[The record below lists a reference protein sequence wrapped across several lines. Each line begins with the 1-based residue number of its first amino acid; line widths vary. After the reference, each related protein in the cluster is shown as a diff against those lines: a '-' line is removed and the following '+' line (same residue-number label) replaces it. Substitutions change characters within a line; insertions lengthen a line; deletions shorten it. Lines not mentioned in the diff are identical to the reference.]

1 MKTGST
7 KNTFDVFYHPLGFI
21 REKSGNDRRSPSKVG
36 TGRRDFRPALVGRA
50 AQESTK
56 TNQITIGTLWNI
68 PDSGD
73 YQWGARVPLN
83 GLAGTRSTSPARD
96 WDPGIL
102 IADGGGGRK
111 EQDSSE

>member
-50 AQESTK
+50 AQKSTK

-83 GLAGTRSTSPARD
+83 GLAGTRSTAPARD
-96 WDPGIL
+96 WDQG
-102 IADGGGGRK
+102 
-111 EQDSSE
+111 SS